1 MFWRVISHKRPCLVN
16 RTPVNVRCIVLSWY
30 HAVLK
35 ILGKY
40 STTLSTP
47 TRTTRKPRWL
57 QLYFISLDQ
66 NFTEIYPDNS
76 NSPLTRTVLRFPWE
90 FEFLSFYCTYTV
102 FLFVS
107 HFSCLFL
114 FKKRKVC
121 WQKRQFNQR
130 ERQLDITTLNTIILS
145 LYQRKYKR
153 KIIIK
158 KYNRK

>member
-1 MFWRVISHKRPCLVN
+1 MVQP
-16 RTPVNVRCIVLSWY
+16 NVRCIVISWY

-57 QLYFISLDQ
+57 ELYFISLDQ

-90 FEFLSFYCTYTV
+90 FEFLSFYCTYTEHTTIVIIHMV

-107 HFSCLFL
+107 HFSCLF
-114 FKKRKVC
+114 FI
-121 WQKRQFNQR
+121 QKAK
-130 ERQLDITTLNTIILS
+130 S
-145 LYQRKYKR
+145 LLTKATVQSAGKATGYYYV
-153 KIIIK
+153 
-158 KYNRK
+158 KYNNLKFISKKM

>member
-1 MFWRVISHKRPCLVN
+1 MVQP
-16 RTPVNVRCIVLSWY
+16 NVRCIVISWY

-57 QLYFISLDQ
+57 ELYFISLDQ

-90 FEFLSFYCTYTV
+90 FEFLSFYCTYTEHTTIVIIHMV

-114 FKKRKVC
+114 FKKRKAC

-130 ERQLDITTLNTIILS
+130 ERRLDITTLNTIILS

-153 KIIIK
+153 KIRRK
-158 KYNRK
+158 KYKRK